1 MGEKYKATL
10 VKKIAEFG
18 GGNLRVFINA
28 DGVDPHYKQHLED
41 TFQEAGVRFVSSRA
55 EANFVFEGDCEPARL
70 PGQIVAFF
78 KGGDVAFEGNLSF
91 AGAVAG

>member
-18 GGNLRVFINA
+18 GSNLRVFINA
-28 DGVDPHYKQHLED
+28 DGVNPHYKQHLED
-41 TFQEAGVRFVSSRA
+41 TFKEAGVKFVSTRQ
-55 EANFVFEGDCEPARL
+55 EANFVFEGDCEPSRL

-78 KGGDVAFEGNLSF
+78 KGGEVAFDGEL
-91 AGAVAG
+91 ALATV

>member
-18 GGNLRVFINA
+18 GVNLRVFINA
-28 DGVDPHYKQHLED
+28 EGVDPHYKQHLED
-41 TFQEAGVRFVSSRA
+41 TFTEAGVKFVTNRA
-55 EANFVFEGDCEPARL
+55 EANFVFEGDCKPSRL

-78 KGGDVAFEGNLSF
+78 KGGDVAFEGSLAL
-91 AGAVAG
+91 AGASA

>member
-18 GGNLRVFINA
+18 GSNLRVFINA
-28 DGVDPHYKQHLED
+28 AGVDPHYKQHLED
-41 TFQEAGVRFVSSRA
+41 TFKEAGVQFVTSRA
-55 EANFVFEGDCEPARL
+55 EANFVFEGDCEPSRL

-78 KGGDVAFEGNLSF
+78 KGGDVAFDGRLSL
-91 AGAVAG
+91 AGAV